1 MDNSW
6 SLLEGQHEL
15 RPSLT
20 HKWHCHVIMTD
31 GESINPHAGRAS
43 LVLSRRSSVDR
54 MLGRSRSGL
63 YTLYNML
70 QNLKALSS
78 LALKPTTLKANSL
91 FFALAIDLI
100 YRDERSENN

>member
-1 MDNSW
+1 
-6 SLLEGQHEL
+6 
-15 RPSLT
+15 
-20 HKWHCHVIMTD
+20 
-31 GESINPHAGRAS
+31 
-43 LVLSRRSSVDR
+43 
-54 MLGRSRSGL
+54 
-63 YTLYNML
+63 ML

>member
-1 MDNSW
+1 MALSRHNDRWRKHKS
-6 SLLEGQHEL
+6 SL
-15 RPSLT
+15 
-20 HKWHCHVIMTD
+20 
-31 GESINPHAGRAS
+31 
-43 LVLSRRSSVDR
+43 LVLSRRSSVAR
-54 MLGRSRSGL
+54 MLGRSRGGL

-100 YRDERSENN
+100 YGDERSENN